1 MAFNVNTIRSQLQ
14 VGGDLARQNLFEV
27 TLNNPADSSGDARL
41 RFVAQSAQL
50 PSSDLGIIEVPY
62 FGRRIKLAGDR
73 VFAPWQ
79 ITIINDE
86 DFRIRN
92 AMEQWSNQINALER
106 NVRDLANYKTDGNV
120 TQFAKNGDAIREY
133 KFTGIFPTEVSAI
146 ELDWGATDTYE
157 TFTVTFQY
165 DWWTVS
171 GRTGTIR
178 G

>member
-1 MAFNVNTIRSQLQ
+1 MAFDINSIRSQLQ
-14 VGGDLARQNLFEV
+14 FGVARQNLFEV
-27 TLNNPADSSGDARL
+27 TLRNPADSSGDSRL
-41 RFVAQSAQL
+41 RFMAQSAQL

-79 ITIINDE
+79 ITVINDE
-86 DFRIRN
+86 DFLIRN
-92 AMEQWSNQINALER
+92 AMEQWSHQINAMQR
-106 NVRDLANYKTDGNV
+106 NVRDLANYKSEGTV
-120 TQFAKNGDAIREY
+120 TQFAKDGQRIREY
-133 KFTGIFPTEVSAI
+133 NFTGVFPTEVSAI